1 VVRQRVARVCVC
13 GETVP
18 VCAWRRQRAEGD
30 RGLLACG
37 GGCSPRVARARAC
50 VELACVCGETE
61 GCSRVCVCVGG
72 ETEGCP
78 RVCVLEE
85 RQRLCMEERQR
96 LLARVCVCVCVW
108 RRDRGLLACLCVEER
123 QRVARARA
131 CVELACVCGE
141 TEVCSRV
148 CGVEERQRVARVC
161 EERQRLCM
169 EGRQRVARVCVCVCV
184 CVERDR
190 GCVLGGETEVARACV
205 WRRDRRVC
213 VWRRDRGLLACV
225 VEERQRLEERQRCAR
240 VCV

>member
-96 LLARVCVCVCVW
+96 LLARVCVCVCGGETEGCSRVCVW
-108 RRDRGLLACLCVEER
+108 RRDRGLLARVRVWSSHVSVER
-123 QRVARARA
+123 QRCARVSVVWRSDRGL
-131 CVELACVCGE
+131 LACVRRDRGCVWRGD
-141 TEVCSRV
+141 R
-148 CGVEERQRVARVC
+148 GLPA
-161 EERQRLCM
+161 
-169 EGRQRVARVCVCVCV
+169 CVCVCV
-184 CVERDR
+184 CVWRETEV
-190 GCVLGGETEVARACV
+190 CVLGGETEVARACV